1 MDSLSFP
8 WMPQAAQPPDERSTA
23 TIAPAELSPA
33 DGGPFVERSEDPF
46 GDRSGQPFASP
57 ASNPFEAETR
67 RRKRRRQAGGAVAGA
82 GAIVA
87 KFAAQLKALLFLL
100 PKAKLLLT
108 AGSAL
113 VSVAA
118 YSLFWGW
125 RFGIGLVV
133 LIFVHELGHVIQLR
147 RQGIAASAPTFI
159 PFLGAVIASRSLGD
173 DALAEAKVGL
183 AGPVLGTVG
192 AAACLAIGAA
202 TGSDF
207 FLALA
212 YVGFLINLFNL
223 IPVVPLDGGRAMAAM
238 APALWFAGFGVIVA
252 ATLAFHS
259 PFMVLIAL
267 FAGFELWRRWQHR
280 RSQTLQ
286 SAAYYRVPPRAR
298 LLVGLVYVGLI
309 ALLAAGMDASYV
321 ARTIS

>member
-1 MDSLSFP
+1 MDSPSG
-8 WMPQAAQPPDERSTA
+8 
-23 TIAPAELSPA
+23 SPFA
-33 DGGPFVERSEDPF
+33 GRGGNPF
-46 GDRSGQPFASP
+46 GDPSP
-57 ASNPFEAETR
+57 NPLVAPSANPLVAPSANPLVAPRPNPFEDEAR
-67 RRKRRRQAGGAVAGA
+67 RRSRRKRAGGEIASAGA
-82 GAIVA
+82 VGA

-108 AGSAL
+108 ASSAL

-125 RFGIGLVV
+125 RFAIGFV
-133 LIFVHELGHVIQLR
+133 LLLFVHELGHVIQLR
-147 RQGIAASAPTFI
+147 RQGISASAPTFI

-238 APALWFAGFGVIVA
+238 APALWFVGFGVIVA
-252 ATLAFHS
+252 AVFVFHS

-280 RSQTLQ
+280 RSKTLQ

-298 LLVGLVYVGLI
+298 LLVGLVYIGLI